1 MRYEYGVYCCMFR
14 RRCSCTDL
22 AFSKAQI
29 PVDLY
34 ISKQILHDTEGQCI
48 CAKLRLAF
56 WYTPLLRGH
65 DILGPFASATIVDFH
80 SHLHSHDAS
89 QPS

>member
-34 ISKQILHDTEGQCI
+34 ISKQILHDTESQSI

-56 WYTPLLRGH
+56 W
-65 DILGPFASATIVDFH
+65 
-80 SHLHSHDAS
+80 
-89 QPS
+89 